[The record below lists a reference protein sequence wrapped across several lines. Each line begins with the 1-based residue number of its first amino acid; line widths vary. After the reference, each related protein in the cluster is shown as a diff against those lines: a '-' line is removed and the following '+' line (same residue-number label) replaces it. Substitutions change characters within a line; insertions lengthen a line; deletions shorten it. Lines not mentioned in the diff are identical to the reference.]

1 MRRLLPLARRL
12 VMMIGGEAMQSAFHF
27 ALNILLLHRLS
38 AESYGLFALAMVMGG
53 VAITYVR
60 SLTAVP
66 ASIWIGR
73 ESGRHRAHAYD
84 VSFASG
90 AFVLSVAISLVTIL
104 LMLAWDATEIGS
116 VGIFVLFWSFR
127 SHLRVSNFALG
138 RPGLVTLSDLGF
150 TAFSVLATGFVV
162 WRGGDLLH
170 ETFLALAVTNALGV
184 AIMLLGMRRPIR
196 FTLRASMRR
205 RWLGLWRSVRWS
217 ALSATT
223 VTLQGQAMALLVASF
238 AGPAAYAPIAAVL
251 VFFTPLRIVAG
262 AIANMV
268 QPEIARLVRRD
279 DAAVWRLMGLWT
291 LGLGLVGLAYGGLVL
306 AVLPFVKSD
315 VLAHADGWLIG
326 LFSWAIYFTT
336 MLYVMPRITLESL
349 GDFGT
354 VALTTGIA
362 AAFGMALIVALL
374 LLAPPDWVLAGAA
387 ASEILVA
394 VLSWAAVSRRL
405 AAREAGR
412 PFSLRF
418 LSGRSHG

>member
-27 ALNILLLHRLS
+27 GLNLVLMHRLS
-38 AESYGLFALAMVMGG
+38 AEGYGLFALAMVMGG

-60 SLTAVP
+60 SLTAMP

-73 ESGRHRAHAYD
+73 DSGRHRAHAYD
-84 VSFASG
+84 ASFASG
-90 AFVLSVAISLVTIL
+90 ALLLSIGISLLTIL
-104 LMLAWDATEIGS
+104 LMVVWDADQILS
-116 VGIFVLFWSFR
+116 VGLFVLVWSFR

-138 RPGLVTLSDLGF
+138 RPGLVSLSDLGF
-150 TAFSVLATGFVV
+150 TLCSIAAMALVV

-170 ETFLALAVTNALGV
+170 ATFLTLAATNALGV

-205 RWLGLWRSVRWS
+205 RWFGLWRSVRWS

-223 VTLQGQAMALLVASF
+223 VTLQGQAIALLVASF

-268 QPEIARLVRRD
+268 QPEIAGLVGRD

-291 LGLGLVGLAYGGLVL
+291 LALALVGLLYGAIVL
-306 AVLPFVKSD
+306 AALPFVRSD
-315 VLAHADGWLIG
+315 ALANADGWMIG

-362 AAFGMALIVALL
+362 AAIGVALIVLLL
-374 LLAPPDWVLAGAA
+374 LLAPPNWVLAGAA
-387 ASEILVA
+387 ISEVVVA
-394 VLSWAAVSRRL
+394 ILSWLAVGGRLDRRK
-405 AAREAGR
+405 AGSF
-412 PFSLRF
+412 PFRF
-418 LSGRSHG
+418 FPGRSHG

>member
-27 ALNILLLHRLS
+27 ALNILLMHRLP
-38 AESYGLFALAMVMGG
+38 AEGYGLFALAMVMGG

-60 SLTAVP
+60 SLTAMP

-73 ESGRHRAHAYD
+73 DSGRRRAHAYD
-84 VSFASG
+84 ASFASG
-90 AFVLSVAISLVTIL
+90 AFLLSIGISFVTVLLMVAWDAREVLSVGL
-104 LMLAWDATEIGS
+104 
-116 VGIFVLFWSFR
+116 FVLFWSFR

-138 RPGLVTLSDLGF
+138 RPGLVSLSDLGF
-150 TAFSVLATGFVV
+150 TLSSVAAMALVV

-170 ETFLALAVTNALGV
+170 ETFLALAATNALGV
-184 AIMLLGMRRPIR
+184 ALMLLGMRRPIR
-196 FTLRASMRR
+196 FTLRTSMRR
-205 RWLGLWRSVRWS
+205 RWFGLWRSVRWS

-268 QPEIARLVRRD
+268 QPEIAGLVGRN
-279 DAAVWRLMGLWT
+279 DAAVWRLMSLWT
-291 LGLGLVGLAYGGLVL
+291 LGLALAGLAYGASVI
-306 AVLPFVKSD
+306 AVLPFIRSD
-315 VLAHADGWLIG
+315 ALAHADDWLIG

-336 MLYVMPRITLESL
+336 MLYVMPRITLEAL

-354 VALTTGIA
+354 VAFTTGLA
-362 AAFGMALIVALL
+362 AAVGVALIVMLL

-387 ASEILVA
+387 ASEVVVAILSWVA
-394 VLSWAAVSRRL
+394 VGRRL
-405 AAREAGR
+405 APRETGL
-412 PFSLRF
+412 FSHRF
-418 LSGRSHG
+418 FWGRSHG